1 MLSGWAGSGKDTVA
15 DWFVR
20 ERGYV
25 RVAFADPLKEDVA
38 AETGIPV
45 GVFHDPVAKS
55 TPIAGTARTP
65 RDILIDHAR
74 RARAVDPDI
83 YARAIVG
90 KIQSEDLER
99 VVVSDWR
106 LLREYKYVRSML
118 PIAEVVCVRVSRPGV
133 RVLAEPTEHELDD
146 HSMDIHINNDG
157 DIQSL
162 YVSLANTAD

>member
-1 MLSGWAGSGKDTVA
+1 MLSGWSGSGKDTVA
-15 DWFVR
+15 DWLVR

-38 AETGIPV
+38 AATGIPV
-45 GVFHDPVAKS
+45 SVFHDPVAKGV
-55 TPIAGTARTP
+55 PLAGVAQTP
-65 RDILIDHAR
+65 RDLLIEHAR

-90 KIQSEDLER
+90 KIQSEDLAR

-118 PIAEVVCVRVSRPGV
+118 PAAEIVRVRVSRLGLT
-133 RVLAEPTEHELDD
+133 VLTEPTEHELDE
-146 HSMDIHINNDG
+146 HPMDIHINNDG

-162 YVSLANTAD
+162 YDNICSNL